1 MNKLYF
7 LPERFLAMKMLVVT
21 TKGQVVIPSKLRR
34 KYHIKKG
41 TKLYVEDNGSEI
53 ILRPVTPEYIKKLA
67 GILPS
72 KGELTKDL
80 LTERALDKERER

>member
-1 MNKLYF
+1 MKRLYF
-7 LPERFLAMKMLVVT
+7 VPERFLAMKMLVVT

-41 TKLYVEDNGSEI
+41 TKLHIEDNGNEI
-53 ILRPVTPEYIKKLA
+53 VLRPVTPEFIKRLA

-72 KGELTKDL
+72 KGELTRDL
-80 LTERALDKERER
+80 LRERALDKEREK

>member
-1 MNKLYF
+1 
-7 LPERFLAMKMLVVT
+7 MKMLVVT

-41 TKLYVEDNGSEI
+41 TKLHVEDNGNKI
-53 ILRPVTPEYIKKLA
+53 ILRPVTPEFIKKLA

-72 KGELTKDL
+72 KGELTREL
-80 LTERALDKERER
+80 LRERALDKEREK